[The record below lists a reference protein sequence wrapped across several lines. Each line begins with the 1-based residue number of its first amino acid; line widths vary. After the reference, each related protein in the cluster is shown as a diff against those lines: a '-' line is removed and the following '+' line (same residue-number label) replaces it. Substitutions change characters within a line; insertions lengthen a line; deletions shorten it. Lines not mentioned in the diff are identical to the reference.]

1 MSSRRRHTSGALVTG
16 VQTCALPIVRT
27 AYAQFVYLIG
37 GADHDQMEKIRHFM
51 SQLVEG
57 WDVAT
62 VQDIVAETLHN
73 IVDPLVYD
81 EAGSLIEE
89 DRLAERGLI
98 ISSPSGAEG
107 GGPRGEML
115 GANRGNATRP
125 EL

>member
-27 AYAQFVYLIG
+27 AYAQFVYLVG

-73 IVDPLVYD
+73 IVDPLAYD
-81 EAGSLIEE
+81 EAVSLIEE
-89 DRLAERGLI
+89 HRLAGRDVI
-98 ISSPSGAEG
+98 IDRKSTRLNSSH
-107 GGPRGEML
+107 
-115 GANRGNATRP
+115 
-125 EL
+125 